1 MPNPRVS
8 VVILTGGDCPHRT
21 AALQWVTNRYMVE
34 HPDWE
39 LVHASGDTP
48 DGYSRS
54 QAIIAGAHLAS
65 GDLLVIS
72 DGDVWCDPTEAL
84 GRTIEHGWAV
94 PHTLIHRLSRESTDL
109 VLAGADW
116 RGLPLSNDNPQDS
129 SPYKGNA
136 SGTLL
141 TIRSD
146 VLADVPPDVRFVG
159 WGQEDEAHG
168 DALRTLVGPPWRG
181 ELDLVHLWH
190 PPQPRTSRT
199 TGSSHSRALR
209 RRYLNA
215 TRSPERMRTLIEESR
230 HGR

>member
-1 MPNPRVS
+1 MNVS

-21 AALQWVTNRYMVE
+21 AALQWVSDRYMAE
-34 HPDWE
+34 HPGWE
-39 LVHASGDTP
+39 LVYASGDTP
-48 DGYSRS
+48 AGYSRS

-72 DGDVWCDPTEAL
+72 DSDVWCDPAEAL
-84 GRTIEHGWAV
+84 TRTVEHGWAV
-94 PHTLIHRLSRESTDL
+94 PHTLIHRLSRESTEL

-116 RGLPLSNDNPQDS
+116 RGLPLSTDNAQDS
-129 SPYKGNA
+129 RPYKGNA

-141 TIRSD
+141 TIRRD
-146 VLADVPPDVRFVG
+146 VLAEVPPDARFVG
-159 WGQEDEAHG
+159 WGQEDEAWG

-181 ELDLVHLWH
+181 ERDLVHLWH
-190 PPQPRTSRT
+190 PPQPRRSRT

-215 TRSPERMRTLIEESR
+215 TRSPDRMRDLIEESR